1 GLRIIFSDAARLIF
15 RLSSS
20 SGVRATIRLYAESY
34 ERDPSGHDR
43 EPQAVLS
50 PLIAIALK
58 ISQIHERTGRRGP
71 TVIT

>member
-1 GLRIIFSDAARLIF
+1 MFVVETHHNGPPVIGSQCSQTFFLLF
-15 RLSSS
+15 
-20 SGVRATIRLYAESY
+20 
-34 ERDPSGHDR
+34 
-43 EPQAVLS
+43 QAVLS

>member
-1 GLRIIFSDAARLIF
+1 MLALEIHQMAF
-15 RLSSS
+15 RVDTVVHSFPFLF
-20 SGVRATIRLYAESY
+20 
-34 ERDPSGHDR
+34 
-43 EPQAVLS
+43 QAVLS